1 MSGIR
6 GLTVVVG
13 AWYART
19 HAICA
24 ARNMRHLV
32 ETVVVTDAATAPLLA
47 DVPGQRVH
55 VTDAFTRAD
64 ANGAVPLFNKGLAI
78 EEAWPVLGRHGWL
91 LVLDGDVLLPD
102 YLPAE
107 GIRPGTL
114 YGARRRI
121 LADPAAWHPG
131 LDWSACEPVNDGG
144 QPIGFCQLFHAADP
158 ALAGVRPWYDVTYPH
173 AGGGDAA
180 FMARWP
186 AERRAL
192 LPMEVLHLGPID
204 THWYGSDE
212 AGKALMAALVNAHH
226 WHRSAL
232 IGRPEAAAR
241 AASLPGRLVVPG
253 YEPSTFRLPF
263 ERP

>member
-64 ANGAVPLFNKGLAI
+64 ANGAVPLFNKGL
-78 EEAWPVLGRHGWL
+78 
-91 LVLDGDVLLPD
+91 
-102 YLPAE
+102 
-107 GIRPGTL
+107 
-114 YGARRRI
+114 
-121 LADPAAWHPG
+121 
-131 LDWSACEPVNDGG
+131 
-144 QPIGFCQLFHAADP
+144 
-158 ALAGVRPWYDVTYPH
+158 
-173 AGGGDAA
+173 AA